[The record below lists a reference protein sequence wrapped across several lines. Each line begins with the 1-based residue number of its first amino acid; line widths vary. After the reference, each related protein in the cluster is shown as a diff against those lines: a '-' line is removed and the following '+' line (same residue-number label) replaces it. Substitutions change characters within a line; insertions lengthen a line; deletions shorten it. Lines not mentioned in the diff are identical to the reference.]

1 MYVYS
6 DIVSSE
12 VVGNVRANLLRV
24 VAPKGQPGEIVS
36 ENFVNPYYSDVRM
49 RSFNTIKVLLKG
61 DTGQPIPFK
70 GCVVE
75 VTIHFKK
82 K

>member
-6 DIVSSE
+6 DVVSSQ

-24 VAPKGQPGEIVS
+24 VAPKGHRGDIVN
-36 ENFVNPYYSDVRM
+36 ENFVNPYYSDVRT
-49 RSFNTIKVLLKG
+49 RSFNTIEVLLTG

-70 GCVVE
+70 GGVVE
-75 VTIHFKK
+75 VTLQL
-82 K
+82 